1 MLRDEVLMAVPF
13 KAWQSEKGSAA
24 GSGGF
29 LTELD
34 KAR

>member
-1 MLRDEVLMAVPF
+1 MSRDEVLMAVLF
-13 KAWQSEKGSAA
+13 KAWQSEADPAA
-24 GSGGF
+24 GDAAF